1 MAAIGK
7 IRSWG
12 PVLVGI
18 IALALFGF
26 IAGDM
31 WRSCETTGNQQRQQ
45 VGEVLGQKMSYTDYE
60 GMIQE
65 YENVLKTMGYELNTD
80 EQRNELRDYVWQN
93 FVQNTIIEK
102 ECKKLGLAVT
112 DDEMANV
119 LKEGTSPVLSQLRL
133 LPQMQPVLTQFFNQQ
148 TGRFDYSQVT
158 YIYDALRQQSANP
171 QAAEQ
176 LAQFDSLWKLVEKVL
191 RQQLLT
197 NKYQNLFAGAM
208 LSNPVSAKMAF
219 DGQNT
224 ESKVLLASLP
234 YNSINDNDIQID
246 DNDLK
251 AKYNALKE
259 AQFKLDQELR
269 DVKFVKFQVKA
280 SDSDRA
286 KLMATMND
294 ASSQF
299 KSDSIAIEN
308 IVRTH
313 QSEVS
318 YNGLP
323 VTRAALQ
330 RISADLAKRVDSMS
344 VGQTTEPFQTGN
356 DNIGYTMNV
365 VKLLGK
371 SQQPDS
377 IEFRQIRVGG
387 TSEDEIVRRADSIY
401 TALKAGAVFDSLAVK
416 YGESAEKQ
424 WFTSAA
430 YQNNNTNIDDD
441 SKQYFRT
448 IMGLGVN
455 EVKNLKLSQMNI
467 ILQVTNRKAPVDKY
481 DVALVRR
488 YVDFSDS
495 TAIAA
500 YNTFS
505 QFVSE
510 SQTVE
515 ALEENATKYGYTVE
529 SARIPN
535 TTHFIANLRGTH
547 PAVKWLFADAKVGQV
562 SQPYDRASD
571 QNGRSDYI
579 VVVGL
584 EKIHPVGY
592 FDLDAVN
599 EFVKSE
605 VMKDKKFEQLAAKLN
620 GVKSVAEAEQKGA
633 RIDTIPQVTF
643 PTPVSLMGQRERC
656 LSGAIAGTEKGQFSK
671 SVVKGENGAYV
682 FQVLDRTQREGAQF
696 NAKNTEMQQQQQNIQ
711 GAFRSLLGD
720 LYQKAKVVDKRYLFF

>member
-45 VGEVLGQKMSYTDYE
+45 VGEVLGKKMSYTEYE

-65 YENVLKTMGYELNTD
+65 YENVLKTMGYEMNTD
-80 EQRNELRDYVWQN
+80 EARNELRDYVWQN
-93 FVQNTIIEK
+93 FVQNTVLEK

-112 DDEMANV
+112 DEEMANV

-158 YIYDALRQQSANP
+158 YIYNALKQQAANP

-176 LAQFDSLWKLVEKVL
+176 LAQFDALWKLVEKVL

-197 NKYQNLFAGAM
+197 NKYQSLFAGTM

-224 ESKVLLASLP
+224 ESTVLLASMP
-234 YNSINDNDIQID
+234 YNTINDNEITISDA
-246 DNDLK
+246 DLK
-251 AKYNALKE
+251 AKYDAMKE

-280 SDSDRA
+280 SESDRA

-294 ASSQF
+294 ASNLLRG
-299 KSDSIAIEN
+299 DSVSVEN
-308 IVRTH
+308 IIRTH

-330 RISADLAKRVDSMS
+330 RISPDLAKRVDSMA
-344 VGQTTEPFQTGN
+344 VGQTTAPFETGN
-356 DNIGYTMNV
+356 DNIGYSLNV
-365 VKLLGK
+365 VKLLAK
-371 SQQPDS
+371 TQQPDS

-387 TSEDEIVRRADSIY
+387 TTPEEIAKRADSIY
-401 TALKAGAVFDSLAVK
+401 TALQNGAVFDSLAVK
-416 YGESAEKQ
+416 YGETGEKQ

-430 YQNNNTNIDDD
+430 YQNTNTTIDDD
-441 SKQYFRT
+441 TKQYFRS
-448 IMGLGVN
+448 IMSLGVN
-455 EVKNLKLSQMNI
+455 ELKNLKLSQMNI
-467 ILQVTNRKAPVDKY
+467 ILQVTNRKANVDKY

-488 YVDFSDS
+488 AVDFSDS

-505 QFVSE
+505 QYVSE
-510 SQTVE
+510 SQTI
-515 ALEENATKYGYTVE
+515 ALLDSNAAKYGYIVE

-547 PAVKWLFADAKVGQV
+547 PAVKWLFSEAKVGQV

-571 QNGRSDYI
+571 QNGKSDYLL
-579 VVVGL
+579 VVALDKVL
-584 EKIHPVGY
+584 PVGY
-592 FDLDAVN
+592 YDLDAVK
-599 EFVKSE
+599 EYVQAE
-605 VMKDKKFEQLAAKLN
+605 VMKDKKFAQIAQKLD
-620 GVKSVAEAEQKGA
+620 GVKSVAEAQQKGA
-633 RIDTIPQVTF
+633 RVDTIAQVTF
-643 PTPVSLMGQRERC
+643 PTPVSLLGSRERS

-671 SVVKGENGAYV
+671 HVVKGDNGAYV
-682 FQVLDRTQREGAQF
+682 FQVLDRKQREGAKF
-696 NAKNTEMQQQQQNIQ
+696 VAKNTEMQQQQQYIQ
-711 GAFRSLLGD
+711 GAFRNLLQD
-720 LYQKAKVVDKRYLFF
+720 LISKAKIVDNRYMFF

>member
-45 VGEVLGQKMSYTDYE
+45 VGEVLGKKMSYTEYE

-65 YENVLKTMGYELNTD
+65 YENVLKTMGYEMNTD
-80 EQRNELRDYVWQN
+80 EARNELRDYVWQN
-93 FVQNTIIEK
+93 FVQNTVLEK

-112 DDEMANV
+112 DEEMANV

-158 YIYDALRQQSANP
+158 YIYNALKQQAANP

-176 LAQFDSLWKLVEKVL
+176 LAQFDALWKLVEKVL

-197 NKYQNLFAGAM
+197 NKYQSLFAGTM

-224 ESKVLLASLP
+224 ESTVLLASMP
-234 YNSINDNDIQID
+234 YNTINDNEITISDA
-246 DNDLK
+246 DLK
-251 AKYNALKE
+251 AKYDAMKE

-280 SDSDRA
+280 SESDRA

-294 ASSQF
+294 ATNLLRG
-299 KSDSIAIEN
+299 DSVSVEN
-308 IVRTH
+308 IIRTH

-330 RISADLAKRVDSMS
+330 RISPDLAKRVDSMA
-344 VGQTTEPFQTGN
+344 VGQTTAPFETGN
-356 DNIGYTMNV
+356 DNIGYSLNV
-365 VKLLGK
+365 VKLLAK
-371 SQQPDS
+371 TQQPDS

-387 TSEDEIVRRADSIY
+387 TTPEEIAKRADSIY
-401 TALKAGAVFDSLAVK
+401 TALQNGAVFDSLAVK
-416 YGESAEKQ
+416 YGETGEKQ

-430 YQNNNTNIDDD
+430 YQNTNTTIDDD
-441 SKQYFRT
+441 TKQYFRS
-448 IMGLGVN
+448 IMTQGVN
-455 EVKNLKLSQMNI
+455 ELKNLKLSQMNI
-467 ILQVTNRKAPVDKY
+467 ILQVTNRKANVDKY

-488 YVDFSDS
+488 AVDFSDS

-505 QFVSE
+505 QYVSE
-510 SQTVE
+510 SQTI
-515 ALEENATKYGYTVE
+515 ALLDSNAAKYGYIVE

-547 PAVKWLFADAKVGQV
+547 PAVKWLFSEAKVGQV

-571 QNGRSDYI
+571 QNGKSDYLL
-579 VVVGL
+579 VVALDKVL
-584 EKIHPVGY
+584 PVGY
-592 FDLDAVN
+592 YDLDAVK
-599 EFVKSE
+599 EYVQAE
-605 VMKDKKFEQLAAKLN
+605 VMKDKKFAQIAQKLD
-620 GVKSVAEAEQKGA
+620 GVKSVAEAQQKGA
-633 RIDTIPQVTF
+633 RVDTIAQVTF
-643 PTPVSLMGQRERC
+643 PTPVSLLGSRERS

-671 SVVKGENGAYV
+671 HVVKGDNGAYV
-682 FQVLDRTQREGAQF
+682 FQVLDRKQREGAKF
-696 NAKNTEMQQQQQNIQ
+696 VAKNTEMQQQQQYIQ
-711 GAFRSLLGD
+711 GAFRNLLQD
-720 LYQKAKVVDKRYLFF
+720 LISKAKIVDNRYMFF

>member
-31 WRSCETTGNQQRQQ
+31 WRSCESTGNQKRQQ

-60 GMIQE
+60 GLIQE
-65 YENVLKTMGYELNTD
+65 YENVLKNMGYEMNSD
-80 EQRNELRDYVWQN
+80 EARNELRDYVWQN
-93 FVQNTIIEK
+93 FVQNAIIEK
-102 ECKKLGLAVT
+102 ECKKLGIAVT
-112 DDEMANV
+112 DAEMASV
-119 LKEGTSPVLSQLRL
+119 LKEGNNPVLSQLRL

-158 YIYDALRQQSANP
+158 YIYEALRQQSANP

-176 LAQFDSLWKLVEKVL
+176 LAQFDSMWKLIEKVL

-197 NKYQNLFAGAM
+197 NKYQNLFAGSM
-208 LSNPVSAKMAF
+208 LSNPVSAKMTF

-224 ESKVLLASLP
+224 ESTVLLASMP
-234 YNSINDNDIQID
+234 YSSINDNDIQISD
-246 DNDLK
+246 QDLK

-286 KLMATMND
+286 KLMAAMNE
-294 ASSQF
+294 ASSEL
-299 KSDSIAIEN
+299 KADSVVIEN
-308 IVRTH
+308 IIRTH
-313 QSEVS
+313 QSEIS

-330 RISADLAKRVDSMS
+330 RISPDLAKRVDSMA

-356 DNIGYTMNV
+356 DNIGYTLNV
-365 VKLLGK
+365 AKLVAK

-387 TSEDEIVRRADSIY
+387 ATEDEIARRADSIY
-401 TALKAGAVFDSLAVK
+401 TALKNGAAFDSLAVK
-416 YGESAEKQ
+416 YGESGEKQ

-430 YQNNNTNIDDD
+430 YQNNNTTLD
-441 SKQYFRT
+441 SDTKQYFRT
-448 IMGLGVN
+448 IMTLGSG

-467 ILQVTNRKAPVDKY
+467 ILQVTDRKAMVDKY

-505 QFVSE
+505 QYVSE
-510 SQTVE
+510 SQTIE
-515 ALEENATKYGYTVE
+515 AMEENAGKYGYIVE

-547 PAVKWLFADAKVGQV
+547 PAVKWLFSDAKVGQV

-579 VVVGL
+579 VAVAL

-592 FDLDAVN
+592 FDQDAVA
-599 EFVKSE
+599 EFVKNE
-605 VMKDKKFEQLAAKLN
+605 VIKDKKFEKLAAQLN
-620 GVKSVAEAEQKGA
+620 GVKSVAEAQQKGA
-633 RIDTIPQVTF
+633 RVDTIAQVTF

-656 LSGAIAGTEKGQFSK
+656 LSGAIAGTEKGQFCK

-682 FQVLDRTQREGAQF
+682 FQVLDRTQREGATF
-696 NAKNTEMQQQQQNIQ
+696 VAKNTEMQQQQQNIQ

>member
-45 VGEVLGQKMSYTDYE
+45 VGEVLGKKMSYTEYE

-65 YENVLKTMGYELNTD
+65 YENVLKTMGYEMNTD
-80 EQRNELRDYVWQN
+80 EARNELRDYVWQN
-93 FVQNTIIEK
+93 FVQNTVLEK

-112 DDEMANV
+112 DEEMANV

-158 YIYDALRQQSANP
+158 YIYNALKQQAANP

-176 LAQFDSLWKLVEKVL
+176 LAQFDALWKLVEKVL

-197 NKYQNLFAGAM
+197 NKYQSLFAGTM

-224 ESKVLLASLP
+224 ESTVLLASMP
-234 YNSINDNDIQID
+234 YNTINDNEITISDA
-246 DNDLK
+246 DLK
-251 AKYNALKE
+251 AKYDAMKE

-280 SDSDRA
+280 SESDRA

-294 ASSQF
+294 ATNLLRG
-299 KSDSIAIEN
+299 DSVSVEN
-308 IVRTH
+308 IIRTH

-330 RISADLAKRVDSMS
+330 RISPDLAKRVDSMA
-344 VGQTTEPFQTGN
+344 VGQTTAPFETGN
-356 DNIGYTMNV
+356 DNIGYSLNV
-365 VKLLGK
+365 VKLLAK
-371 SQQPDS
+371 TQQPDS

-387 TSEDEIVRRADSIY
+387 TTPDEIAKRADSIY
-401 TALKAGAVFDSLAVK
+401 TALKNGAVFDSLAVK
-416 YGESAEKQ
+416 YGETGEKQ

-430 YQNNNTNIDDD
+430 YQNTNTTIDDD
-441 SKQYFRT
+441 SKQYFRS
-448 IMGLGVN
+448 IMSLGVN
-455 EVKNLKLSQMNI
+455 ELKNLKLSQMNI
-467 ILQVTNRKAPVDKY
+467 ILQVTNRKANVDKY

-488 YVDFSDS
+488 AVDFSDS

-505 QFVSE
+505 QYVSE
-510 SQTVE
+510 SQTI
-515 ALEENATKYGYTVE
+515 ALLDSNAAKYGYIVE

-547 PAVKWLFADAKVGQV
+547 PAVKWLFSEAKVGQV

-571 QNGRSDYI
+571 QNGKSDYLL
-579 VVVGL
+579 VVALDKVL
-584 EKIHPVGY
+584 PVGY
-592 FDLDAVN
+592 YDLDAVK
-599 EFVKSE
+599 EYVQAE
-605 VMKDKKFEQLAAKLN
+605 VMKDKKFAQIAQKLD
-620 GVKSVAEAEQKGA
+620 GVKSVAEAQQKGA
-633 RIDTIPQVTF
+633 RVDTIAQVTF
-643 PTPVSLMGQRERC
+643 PTPVSLLGSRERS

-671 SVVKGENGAYV
+671 HVVKGDNGAYV
-682 FQVLDRTQREGAQF
+682 FQVLDRKQREGAKF
-696 NAKNTEMQQQQQNIQ
+696 VAKNAEMQQQQQYIQ
-711 GAFRSLLGD
+711 GAFRNLLQD
-720 LYQKAKVVDKRYLFF
+720 LISKAKIVDNRYMFF

>member
-45 VGEVLGQKMSYTDYE
+45 VGEVLGKKMSYTEYE

-65 YENVLKTMGYELNTD
+65 YENVLKTMGYEMNTD
-80 EQRNELRDYVWQN
+80 EARNELRDYVWQN
-93 FVQNTIIEK
+93 FVQNTVLEK

-112 DDEMANV
+112 DEEMANV

-158 YIYDALRQQSANP
+158 YIYNALKQQAANP

-176 LAQFDSLWKLVEKVL
+176 LAQFDALWKLVEKVL

-197 NKYQNLFAGAM
+197 NKYQSLFAGTM

-224 ESKVLLASLP
+224 ESTVLLASMP
-234 YNSINDNDIQID
+234 YNTINDNEITISDA
-246 DNDLK
+246 DLK
-251 AKYNALKE
+251 AKYDAMKE

-280 SDSDRA
+280 SESDRA

-294 ASSQF
+294 ATNLLRG
-299 KSDSIAIEN
+299 DSVSVEN
-308 IVRTH
+308 IIRTH

-330 RISADLAKRVDSMS
+330 RISPDLAKRVDSMA
-344 VGQTTEPFQTGN
+344 VGQTTAPFETGN
-356 DNIGYTMNV
+356 DNIGYSLNV
-365 VKLLGK
+365 VKLLAK
-371 SQQPDS
+371 TQQPDS

-387 TSEDEIVRRADSIY
+387 TTPEEIAKRADSIY
-401 TALKAGAVFDSLAVK
+401 TALQNGAVFDSLAVK
-416 YGESAEKQ
+416 YGETGEKQ

-430 YQNNNTNIDDD
+430 YQNTNTTIDDD
-441 SKQYFRT
+441 SKQYFRS
-448 IMGLGVN
+448 IMSLGVN
-455 EVKNLKLSQMNI
+455 ELKNLKLSQMNI
-467 ILQVTNRKAPVDKY
+467 ILQVTNRKANVDKY

-488 YVDFSDS
+488 AVDFSDS

-505 QFVSE
+505 QYVSE
-510 SQTVE
+510 SQTI
-515 ALEENATKYGYTVE
+515 ALLDSNAAKYGYIVE

-547 PAVKWLFADAKVGQV
+547 PAVKWLFSEAKVGQV

-571 QNGRSDYI
+571 QNGKSDYLL
-579 VVVGL
+579 VVALDKVL
-584 EKIHPVGY
+584 PVGY
-592 FDLDAVN
+592 YDLDAVK
-599 EFVKSE
+599 EYVQAE
-605 VMKDKKFEQLAAKLN
+605 VMKDKKFAQIAQKLD
-620 GVKSVAEAEQKGA
+620 GVKSVAEAQQKGA
-633 RIDTIPQVTF
+633 RVDTIAQVTF
-643 PTPVSLMGQRERC
+643 PTPVSLLGSRERS

-671 SVVKGENGAYV
+671 HVVKGDNGAYV
-682 FQVLDRTQREGAQF
+682 FQVLDRKQREGAKF
-696 NAKNTEMQQQQQNIQ
+696 VAKNTEMQQQQQYIQ
-711 GAFRSLLGD
+711 GAFRNLLQD
-720 LYQKAKVVDKRYLFF
+720 LISKAKIVDNRYMFF